1 MQNIYDRLKERGG
14 GALRIGIIDADL
26 IDHGTRHP
34 NLALL
39 KISSFCKAHGHS
51 VELLMSYEGIED
63 YDEIFLSCVFSFTK
77 LYEQALD
84 LPYVHFGGTG
94 IYPDGG
100 EDLPYEVEHSKPDY
114 SLYQPYVD
122 EQLAKGRR
130 RSALADYLDYSIGFT
145 TRGCFRKCS
154 FCVNKKYDRVHPH
167 SPVSEFLDESR
178 PYIYLWD
185 DNFLAFSDWKSVLHE
200 LQETGK
206 PFQFRQGR
214 DVRLMTNDKAK
225 ELSRC
230 RYHGDFIFAFDHIQD
245 RERIERKLKLW
256 RTWTD
261 KGTRLYVLSGFDSQD
276 EKDIESVFE
285 RISIL
290 MKYDCIPYI
299 MRYESYK
306 TSRWRSLYVN
316 IARWCNQ
323 PQFFKKKSFREFCET
338 NQQYHKTPGTY
349 CSAYKAM
356 TDFEREFPEI
366 AAKYFDLRFEEMSM
380 MKRYGRRFF
389 GAITPEERGCQE
401 GYWTDYATGCMDN
414 GAILTAYYEKKLDSV
429 CGNEL
434 VEEGLIEGNAISS
447 LFNEIKRARLDD
459 IFAAVRSIEDK
470 EIVSPQ
476 NVPQF
481 SKLEIAYGIPGL
493 LEKLEEPQAFDA
505 MGIYLDNT
513 SGKKP
518 AANKKYGENHSKL
531 AALLDIADIV
541 PDGHVKKVSASPFG
555 GLFCNLDD
563 AEKKSM
569 AARLAFRIPV
579 VQHVLTAAFDTEVSI
594 SDYLKPFA
602 DSTRAR
608 RLPNICAIL
617 DLIRSE
623 CSDWDSELR
632 YALENVGR

>member
-1 MQNIYDRLKERGG
+1 
-14 GALRIGIIDADL
+14 
-26 IDHGTRHP
+26 
-34 NLALL
+34 
-39 KISSFCKAHGHS
+39 
-51 VELLMSYEGIED
+51 MSYEGIEN
-63 YDEIFLSCVFSFTK
+63 YDVVFLSCVFSFTK
-77 LYEQALD
+77 LYEEVLD
-84 LPYVHFGGTG
+84 LPYVYYGGTG
-94 IYPDGG
+94 IFPDGG

-114 SLYQPYVD
+114 SLYDPYVA

-130 RSALADYLDYSIGFT
+130 RTALADYMDYSIGFT

-167 SPVSEFLDESR
+167 APVAEFLDEDR

-185 DNFLAFSDWKSVLHE
+185 DNFLAFSDWKRVLHE
-200 LQETGK
+200 LQATGK
-206 PFQFRQGR
+206 PFQFRQGL
-214 DVRLMTNDKAK
+214 DIRLMTNDKAR

-230 RYHGDFIFAFDHIQD
+230 RYHGDFIFAFDHVRD
-245 RERIERKLKLW
+245 RELVERKLKLW

-261 KGTRLYVLSGFDSQD
+261 RGTRLYVLSGFDSQD

-285 RISIL
+285 RIAVL
-290 MKYDCIPYI
+290 MKYDCLPYI

-338 NQQYHKTPGTY
+338 NQQYHKTKGTY

-356 TDFEREFPEI
+356 MEFEQEFPEI
-366 AAKYFDLRFEEMSM
+366 AKTYFDLRFEEMSM
-380 MKRYGRRFF
+380 MKRYGRRYF
-389 GAITPEERGCQE
+389 GAVAPEERIVQE
-401 GYWTDYATGCMDN
+401 QNWTAFATGKLK
-414 GAILTAYYEKKLDSV
+414 GQEVLKAYYSKRLDTV

-434 VEEGLIEGNAISS
+434 LDADRIGREVIGALFDLI
-447 LFNEIKRARLDD
+447 RQTRLDD
-459 IFAAVRSIEDK
+459 IFKAVRAIEDK
-470 EIVSPQ
+470 EIVSPL

-481 SKLEIAYGIPGL
+481 SKMGDAFEVPAILKELG
-493 LEKLEEPQAFDA
+493 EPQTFDS
-505 MGIYLDNT
+505 MGVYLDYVR
-513 SGKKP
+513 GKKTT
-518 AANKKYGENHSKL
+518 ANKKYGENHSKL

-541 PDGHVKKVSASPFG
+541 PDGQLKKVSESPFG
-555 GLFCNLDD
+555 RLFGELDD
-563 AEKKSM
+563 DAKRSM

-579 VQHVLTAAFDTEVSI
+579 VQHVLSAAFEGGASI

-608 RLPNICAIL
+608 RLPNICSL
-617 DLIRSE
+617 FDLIRAE

-632 YALENVGR
+632 YALDNIVR